1 MSTKRFAID
10 KKGNKIYIGNVV
22 KFIIQLFLVE
32 DMNYLSWSKEQYI
45 TLRDRNNKNKI
56 LEYIT
61 PSEVTKLWR
70 A

>member
-22 KFIIQLFLVE
+22 KFNNQLFLVE